1 MATRDHGSLFD
12 APVRR
17 RRFLQA
23 SLGTAGLLA
32 IGTNLG
38 LAPSLAQAS
47 GGKLEIFSWW
57 TAPGEVEA
65 LQALWDVFNQQNP
78 GVDTVNAALAGGAGA
93 GGNMKA
99 VLQTRMLA
107 GQPPDSFQV
116 HLGHEL
122 IDSDVKAGRME
133 PIDFLYDSEGWASVF
148 NQQVQQIAQSDGHQ
162 WSVPANIHRSNII
175 WFNNDLVA
183 KSGMQNPAS
192 FDDWFAMAEKLKAQG
207 IPALAIGEAAPGHAA
222 HNFET
227 ILQAVFGPNDYKGL
241 WTGATSWSD
250 SRLTD
255 AFNTF
260 NHMLDYVNP
269 DYLSVDG
276 GDITDY
282 IIAGKAAS
290 MINGDWTNGYFKSKK
305 FTSFSYLPTPNGS
318 GVYSTLA
325 DSFGLPIGA
334 PDRDNAIAWLKVV
347 GSLAGQDGFNPL
359 KGSIPIRSDAGK
371 TSAYDDYQRWAMNEF
386 ASDTIVP
393 SVVHGFAA
401 KESWVTD
408 YDNALNVFAT
418 NRDVGAGVQAL
429 QQAAQDAG
437 VA

>member
-1 MATRDHGSLFD
+1 MAMRNDSWFA
-12 APVRR
+12 APMRR

-23 SLGTAGLLA
+23 SAGTAGLLA
-32 IGTNLG
+32 VAANLS
-38 LAPSLAQAS
+38 LMPSLAQAA
-47 GGKLEIFSWW
+47 GKLEIFSWW
-57 TAPGEVEA
+57 TSPGEVEA
-65 LQALWDVFNQQNP
+65 LQALYDVFNKQNT
-78 GVDTVNAALAGGAGA
+78 GVDVVNAALAGGAGA

-122 IDSDVKAGRME
+122 IDSHVKAGRME
-133 PIDFLYDSEGWASVF
+133 PIDFLYESEGWANVF
-148 NQQVQQIAQSDGHQ
+148 NQQVQEIAQSDGHQ
-162 WSVPANIHRSNII
+162 WSVPVNIHRSNII

-183 KSGMQNPAS
+183 KSGASNPGT
-192 FDDWFAMAEKLKAQG
+192 FDEWFAMADNLKGAG
-207 IPALAIGEAAPGHAA
+207 IPALALGESNPGHAA
-222 HNFET
+222 HTFET
-227 ILQAVFGPNDYKGL
+227 ILQAVFGAGDYKGL
-241 WTGATSWSD
+241 WTGATAWSD

-255 AFNTF
+255 ALNLFNR
-260 NHMLDYVNP
+260 MIDYANP
-269 DYLSVDG
+269 DYLSVSG
-276 GDITDY
+276 ADITDY

-290 MINGDWTNGYFKSKK
+290 MINGDWTNGYFKSKQ
-305 FTSFSYLPTPNGS
+305 FSNFSYLPSPNGS
-318 GVYSTLA
+318 GMYSALA

-334 PDRDNAIAWLKVV
+334 PDRDNAIAWLKVC

-359 KGSIPIRSDAGK
+359 KGSIPIRTDAGK
-371 TSAYDDYQRWAMNEF
+371 TAAYDDYQRWAINEF
-386 ASDTIVP
+386 ANNTIVP

-408 YDNALNVFAT
+408 YDNAMNVFAT
-418 NRDVGAGVQAL
+418 NRDVGATAQAL

>member
-1 MATRDHGSLFD
+1 MPRSDRSTLFD

-17 RRFLQA
+17 RRFLQGT
-23 SLGTAGLLA
+23 LGAAGLLA
-32 IGTNLG
+32 VGANLSLG
-38 LAPSLAQAS
+38 QSLAQAA

-65 LQALWDVFNQQNP
+65 LQALWDVFNEQNP
-78 GVDTVNAALAGGAGA
+78 GVQTVNAALAGGAGA

-133 PIDFLYDSEGWASVF
+133 PIDFLYESEGWANVF

-192 FDDWFAMAEKLKAQG
+192 FDDWFAMADKLKTQG

-227 ILQAVFGPNDYKGL
+227 ILQAVFGPTDYKGL
-241 WTGATSWSD
+241 WTGDTSWSD
-250 SRLTD
+250 PRLTD

-305 FTSFSYLPTPNGS
+305 FTSFSYLPDAERHGRVQHAGRLLRAADRRTRS
-318 GVYSTLA
+318 RQCYCLA
-325 DSFGLPIGA
+325 QGHRLAARPGRLQPAQGFD
-334 PDRDNAIAWLKVV
+334 PD
-347 GSLAGQDGFNPL
+347 P
-359 KGSIPIRSDAGK
+359 
-371 TSAYDDYQRWAMNEF
+371 
-386 ASDTIVP
+386 
-393 SVVHGFAA
+393 
-401 KESWVTD
+401 
-408 YDNALNVFAT
+408 
-418 NRDVGAGVQAL
+418 
-429 QQAAQDAG
+429 
-437 VA
+437 